1 MSNKQIAKHILLS
14 QWIKDNIAN
23 GTYLVGDKIPSENE
37 LSNQF
42 HYSRQTVRQAIGN
55 LVSEGILIREH
66 GSGTYVNSKPLIHR
80 NPSKTMRIGVITT
93 YLDDYIFP
101 SIIHGIEEVLTVNGY
116 TMSLGITH
124 NKPSNEENCLHSM
137 IQTGVDG
144 IIIEGTK
151 TALPNMNDSLFEE
164 LKDRGIKTVFIN
176 GFNGKNV
183 DSYVVMDDRKA
194 GELVG
199 DYLNSNGHTHIG
211 GIFKSDDIQGINR
224 YEGLLKSLKKNN
236 HTLHDNSMIWYT
248 TEDFK
253 YFFDGSMDKIIM
265 ERLQDVTG
273 VVCYNDQV
281 AAGLIK
287 VLKRNHLSV
296 PEDKSIISFDNS
308 FLAKEMVCN
317 LTSVIHPSKKM
328 GKKAAMVLLKLMED
342 PTYAEEVVLEA
353 SLKIR
358 ESVKDLNK
366 GYL

>member
-1 MSNKQIAKHILLS
+1 MSNEKIAKHLLLS
-14 QWIKDNIAN
+14 QWIKDNISN
-23 GTYLVGDKIPSENE
+23 QTFLVGDKIPSENE
-37 LSNQF
+37 LSNLF
-42 HYSRQTVRQAIGN
+42 GYSRQTVRQAIGN
-55 LVSEGILIREH
+55 LVSEGILTREH
-66 GSGTYVNSKPLIHR
+66 GSGTYVNLKPLLKP
-80 NPSKTMRIGVITT
+80 NPSKTMRVGVITT

-151 TALPNMNDSLFEE
+151 TALPNMNESLYEE
-164 LKDRGIKTVFIN
+164 LKERNIPTVFIN
-176 GFNGKNV
+176 GFNGSNV
-183 DSYVVMDDRKA
+183 KSYVVMDDRKA
-194 GELVG
+194 GELAL
-199 DYLNSNGHTHIG
+199 DYLNANGHTHIG
-211 GIFKSDDIQGINR
+211 GIFKSDDIQGIKR

-265 ERLQDVTG
+265 ERLKDVTA

-296 PEDKSIISFDNS
+296 PDDKSIISFDNS

-317 LTSVIHPSKKM
+317 LTSVIHPSKKI
-328 GKKAAMVLLKLMED
+328 GKKAALILQKRMED
-342 PTYAEEVVLEA
+342 YSYEEEVILEP

-358 ESVKDLNK
+358 ESVKVINK
-366 GYL
+366 L